1 MWKSTNLYI
10 SLWNI
15 LVSLCSFFSILTAL
29 IILQCPQF
37 DSWTRETKS
46 TVVKYTE
53 QSARTHV
60 KTLGE
65 AFIVVRI
72 SAEGVQWNYTWTEQ
86 GDTRVHFESMWCQWW
101 NNLNLCLGVNI
112 GATVYWI
119 SVIKNIEVCIEIIYS
134 SLFNIC
140 IVHNQ
145 IKKGRT
151 YYHTRKFSLVKI

>member
-1 MWKSTNLYI
+1 M
-10 SLWNI
+10 
-15 LVSLCSFFSILTAL
+15 
-29 IILQCPQF
+29 
-37 DSWTRETKS
+37 
-46 TVVKYTE
+46 
-53 QSARTHV
+53 
-60 KTLGE
+60 
-65 AFIVVRI
+65 
-72 SAEGVQWNYTWTEQ
+72 QWNYTWTEQ

-140 IVHNQ
+140 IVYNQ

-151 YYHTRKFSLVKI
+151 YYHMRKFSLVKINELLVQKCVLVCVRVHAPRAQLCICIMWAIPKVKDSPPLPPFHDKTWINKHLFPVHF